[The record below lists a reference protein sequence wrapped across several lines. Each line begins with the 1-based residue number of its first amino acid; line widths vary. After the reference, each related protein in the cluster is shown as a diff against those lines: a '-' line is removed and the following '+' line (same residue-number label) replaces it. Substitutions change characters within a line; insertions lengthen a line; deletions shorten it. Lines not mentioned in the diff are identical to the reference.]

1 MRFYL
6 YILFFLMMGL
16 SYSQTKQVIII
27 QHKYDFQTEPDA
39 YNINNMFKGI
49 LLAEGFD
56 VYFDDEELPLFVAQ
70 NRCNALNGVV
80 LDKSNVFIT
89 KLKFVLKDCQNKI
102 LFESAEVKSKEK
114 NIQNG
119 YIEALKLLSP
129 ELKKYNSTLVQK
141 NDVVEIPSGVVSS
154 SIAKYQFVQIAN
166 GFAIMDSSL
175 KVVLQI
181 YNTTNPT
188 IFIADKFGV
197 KGIFTKIENKGIL
210 EYYKNDKLVVEEY
223 LF

>member
-1 MRFYL
+1 
-6 YILFFLMMGL
+6 MGL

>member
-80 LDKSNVFIT
+80 LDKSNVFVT

-114 NIQNG
+114 NIQSG

-197 KGIFTKIENKGIL
+197 KGIFTKIENKGFL